1 MLKLNLK
8 KYWVIDVVRFRWLV
22 NGARFIAVMQVTLL
36 LYSVLLSLWSK
47 KCFRHLNMFLTAPTS
62 LGMGIA
68 FAQMLL
74 LSAFTLSKILARI
87 RKQSVGLSNRT
98 KLALCSSGLCAAQKR
113 RIRDINAWIDFITLV
128 WLVLVLCMDF
138 FYRTYSGSEYTN
150 GAGSVN
156 KTVLNVSAQRTPSGP
171 YNFTTCHYEQ
181 KYVEGYS
188 GVTTCIIC
196 ELVPLVAA
204 VGCWLGI
211 SVGIM
216 LKTVALA
223 TDFDFSVQSQEM
235 ERLQFPGKNSQVIQ
249 YFRKWLHLVE
259 WRQSISVQI
268 ALPFFWIV
276 LLFALGGYVVL
287 PEEGQSIIAPAV
299 YVVSILTL
307 LVDGG
312 ILFLC
317 VNLFRMGFRAMAWK
331 NLKRWRFEV
340 SLRCQNPTG
349 LKSVSQRRAV
359 FALLWMIFIPFLG
372 GCQLAD
378 MGALNNINL
387 FAAVL
392 LVICLV
398 LLVPMLVVTD
408 MKVSMHDLIRL
419 SAEDNFGLVLSRKHF
434 VSELARALQVATGA
448 ASPASEI
455 EVFVPTFLASQERIE
470 LAVVISYR
478 WSDERL
484 YTRKSAEGAA
494 ADVPLCLHLRNS
506 GCSGCD
512 WIVTIVEPQAREL
525 VLHLAQACEDY
536 VWMDQFSVP
545 QACVHSKA
553 RDYETDKEQVRNVLI
568 PRMTGLYS
576 SAGRVLAFNNSGD
589 VRLLDRDW
597 YQNRL
602 WCLQEY
608 CFPAELDIV
617 GLSGLSACQ
626 NAVVQ
631 ARRKALNRRWFEE
644 KYEIRAGQVA
654 DVGWGGEPGGLAILL
669 DWTLPPERFRDAV
682 RERVKAMGCSEYL
695 ELVRSQAACDT
706 NDTLSALAQPW
717 FGVVMTARVS
727 RAALVRAMVD
737 ELLGSGRLE
746 VTVIANVLVGEAM
759 VPASGTMAV
768 ERMMSAPPAGMESG
782 YEVEVRCRLLA

>member
-1 MLKLNLK
+1 
-8 KYWVIDVVRFRWLV
+8 
-22 NGARFIAVMQVTLL
+22 MQVILL
-36 LYSVLLSLWSK
+36 LYSVLLSFWSK
-47 KCFRHLNMFLTAPTS
+47 KCFRHLDVFLTAPSS

-68 FAQMLL
+68 FVQMLL
-74 LSAFTLSKILARI
+74 LSALTVSKILARI

-113 RIRDINAWIDFITLV
+113 RMRNVNAWIDFITLI
-128 WLVLVLCMDF
+128 WLVLVLCMENV
-138 FYRTYSGSEYTN
+138 YLQTYNGSQYEHGTDY
-150 GAGSVN
+150 VN
-156 KTVLNVSAQRTPSGP
+156 KTLLNVSAKNKPSSTG
-171 YNFTTCHYEQ
+171 NNSTCRYEQ
-181 KYVEGYS
+181 DYVEGYS

-204 VGCWLGI
+204 VACWLGI

-235 ERLQFPGKNSQVIQ
+235 EKLLFPGNDSQIIQ
-249 YFRKWLHLVE
+249 YFVKWVHLVE
-259 WRQSISVQI
+259 WRQSISVQV
-268 ALPFFWIV
+268 AVVFFWVV
-276 LLFALGGYVVL
+276 LLFALGGYTVL
-287 PEEGQSIIAPAV
+287 PNESQSLIAPAV
-299 YVVSILTL
+299 YIVSVLTL
-307 LVDGG
+307 LMDGG
-312 ILFLC
+312 ILFLP
-317 VNLFRMGFRAMAWK
+317 VSLFRMCFGEMTRK
-331 NLKRWRFEV
+331 NVKRWWFEE

-349 LKSVSQRRAV
+349 LKSVPQRRAV

-372 GCQLAD
+372 GCQLAN
-378 MGALNNINL
+378 MGALNSINL
-387 FAAVL
+387 FAALL

-408 MKVSMHDLIRL
+408 MKISMHDLIRL
-419 SAEDNFGLVLSRKHF
+419 SAEDNFGLVLSRKHLG
-434 VSELARALQVATGA
+434 SELDRALQVAAGA
-448 ASPASEI
+448 ASPGSEI
-455 EVFVPTFLASQERIE
+455 EIFVPTFLASQERIE

-484 YTRKSAEGAA
+484 YTHKSAEGAA
-494 ADVPLCLHLRNS
+494 ADVPLCLRLRNS

-525 VLHLAQACEDY
+525 VRHLSRACEDY

-545 QACVHSKA
+545 QACVNSGT

-589 VRLLDRDW
+589 ARLLDKDW

-608 CFPAELDIV
+608 CFPASLQVV
-617 GLSGLSACQ
+617 GLSGRSACQ

-631 ARRKALNRRWFEE
+631 ARREVMARRWFGET
-644 KYEIRAGQVA
+644 YDIRVGQVA
-654 DVGWGGEPGGLAILL
+654 DAGWGGGPGGLAILL
-669 DWTLPPERFRDAV
+669 DWTLSPERFRDAA
-682 RERVKAMGCSEYL
+682 RERVRAIGCSEYL

-717 FGVVMTARVS
+717 FGVVMTAPAS

-737 ELLGSGRLE
+737 ELLGSGMSE
-746 VTVIANVLVGEAM
+746 VTVITNVLVGGVVA
-759 VPASGTMAV
+759 PASGTMAV

-782 YEVEVRCRLLA
+782 HEFEVCRLRVDCQRRPVQRGRPVEVL